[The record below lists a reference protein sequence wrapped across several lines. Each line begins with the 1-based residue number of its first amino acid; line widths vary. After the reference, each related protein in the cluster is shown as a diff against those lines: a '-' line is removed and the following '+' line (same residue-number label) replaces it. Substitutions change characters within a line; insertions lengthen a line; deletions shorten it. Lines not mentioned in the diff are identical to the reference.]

1 MFGTSGTSWKMSCG
15 INFLDFFVDTDECA
29 NPDNNSCSPNG
40 HCTNTLGSYVCRCL
54 KGYQGDGRT
63 CAGTARTNTAFTW
76 SQNVKCNR
84 TLHLKSKINVGSYK
98 SDTNAQ
104 EEAKKEY
111 RIIPQHSISCYII
124 TYDSHT
130 MPCHVNISYCIVLYH
145 IISYHKIQYRI
156 VSNRKILCHVMSC
169 HTIYHIISYHIISC
183 HQITSCHIMS
193 CHHITSCHI
202 SYHIIS
208 YVMLCHVMSCHI
220 ISCHVMSCHFM
231 SCHLICHHITS
242 CHVMYHI
249 DHHII

>member
-1 MFGTSGTSWKMSCG
+1 MFGT
-15 INFLDFFVDTDECA
+15 NFLDFFVDTDECA

-84 TLHLKSKINVGSYK
+84 TLHLKPKINVGSYK

-130 MPCHVNISYCIVLYH
+130 MPCHVNISYCIVLYC
-145 IISYHKIQYRI
+145 I
-156 VSNRKILCHVMSC
+156 V
-169 HTIYHIISYHIISC
+169 SYHIIRYS
-183 HQITSCHIMS
+183 IV
-193 CHHITSCHI
+193 
-202 SYHIIS
+202 SYRIVK
-208 YVMLCHVMSCHI
+208 YYVMSCHI
-220 ISCHVMSCHFM
+220 ISYHVMSCHVISCHFM
-231 SCHLICHHITS
+231 SCHVISCHHITS